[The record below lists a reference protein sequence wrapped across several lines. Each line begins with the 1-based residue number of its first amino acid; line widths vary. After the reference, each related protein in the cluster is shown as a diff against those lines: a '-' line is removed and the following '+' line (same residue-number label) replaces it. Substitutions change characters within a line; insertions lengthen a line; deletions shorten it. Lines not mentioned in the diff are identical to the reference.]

1 MGVTICSAAKKKG
14 SKSTVK
20 IIKNPRV
27 EKETHQMQMENKKF
41 LKILK
46 SKPIKF
52 SKEIGF
58 TLKDLFLNKKEII
71 KHQKSII

>member
-1 MGVTICSAAKKKG
+1 MIDYTHGTKSA
-14 SKSTVK
+14 VK
-20 IIKNPRV
+20 LIKNPRV

-52 SKEIGF
+52 SREINF
-58 TLKDLFLNKKEII
+58 TLKDLFFNKKEII
-71 KHQKSII
+71 KYKKSII

>member
-1 MGVTICSAAKKKG
+1 
-14 SKSTVK
+14 
-20 IIKNPRV
+20 
-27 EKETHQMQMENKKF
+27 MQMENKKF